1 MSVQI
6 AAHESEINQLNQS
19 IQYREQ
25 LYKSNLLNHE
35 EYKQLGVDVARRYF
49 LELDLEQLKEGK

>member
-19 IQYREQ
+19 IQHRQE
-25 LYKSNLLNHE
+25 LYKRNLLNDE